1 MMVAYWLLCVRYE
14 SMCYMHACSVFDLLQ
29 QGSVNFGLVV
39 WVVVTVVV
47 TAVAHPYAQG
57 GLCGTGVGGKVGLCC
72 HLGSVGLIW
81 TSIDSVLCDVA
92 ILLRGGSH

>member
-1 MMVAYWLLCVRYE
+1 MMVACWLLRVRHE

-47 TAVAHPYAQG
+47 TAVAHPHAQG
-57 GLCGTGVGGKVGLCC
+57 GLRGTGVGGKVGSCC
-72 HLGSVGLIW
+72 HLGSAGLIW
-81 TSIDSVLCDVA
+81 TSVDSALCDVA
-92 ILLRGGSH
+92 TLLRGGSH